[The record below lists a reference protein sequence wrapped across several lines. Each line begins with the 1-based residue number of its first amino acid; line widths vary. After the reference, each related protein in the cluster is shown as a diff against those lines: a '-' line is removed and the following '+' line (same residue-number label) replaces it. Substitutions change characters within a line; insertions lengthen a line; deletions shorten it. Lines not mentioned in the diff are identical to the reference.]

1 MPSGEL
7 TSTQPPHR
15 PAPARPR
22 QPGDAAS
29 GTAAPGRSH
38 QPAGTTTPAT
48 GMQAT
53 VNDCSAMAV
62 TWATV
67 AAQRGGLAGEL
78 DRLGPDQWN
87 QPSLCE
93 GWQVRHVVAHM
104 IGEATTTRSRAVAG
118 VVRHGFR
125 LDAFIRADALRHGD
139 QPPARLAAAYRS
151 TINLRTGPPGNTP
164 ANALVDVVCHTSDI
178 FRPLGRNTPLDHQPL
193 GLAARRLASVGYPIG
208 AKRRIRGLRLVAT
221 DIDFDLG
228 AGLLVEGPIEALL
241 LAMAGRPAAL
251 GELHGPGHSSLA
263 ARI

>member
-7 TSTQPPHR
+7 TSTQPPH
-15 PAPARPR
+15 PTAPARPQ
-22 QPGDAAS
+22 QPADAAE
-29 GTAAPGRSH
+29 TEAPGCSH
-38 QPAGTTTPAT
+38 QPAGAAKGST
-48 GMQAT
+48 GCERPL
-53 VNDCSAMAV
+53 NDSAAAAV

-67 AAQRGGLAGEL
+67 AAQRAILAGEL
-78 DRLGPDQWN
+78 DRLAPDQWY
-87 QPSLCE
+87 QPSLCH

-125 LDAFIRADALRHGD
+125 LDAFIRADALRRGS

-178 FRPLGRNTPLDHQPL
+178 FRPLGKYTPLDHQPL
-193 GLAARRLASVGYPIG
+193 GLAARRLARVGYPIG
-208 AKRRIRGLRLVAT
+208 TKKRIRGLRLVAT
-221 DIDFDLG
+221 DTDFDLG
-228 AGLLVEGPIEALL
+228 AGPLIQGPIEALL

-251 GELHGPGHSSLA
+251 GELHGPGLSSLA

>member
-7 TSTQPPHR
+7 TSTQPPH
-15 PAPARPR
+15 PTAPARPQ
-22 QPGDAAS
+22 QPADAAE
-29 GTAAPGRSH
+29 TEAPGCSH
-38 QPAGTTTPAT
+38 QPAGAAARSAGCERPL
-48 GMQAT
+48 
-53 VNDCSAMAV
+53 NDSAAAAV

-67 AAQRGGLAGEL
+67 AAQRAILAGEL
-78 DRLGPDQWN
+78 DRLAPDQWY
-87 QPSLCE
+87 QPSLCH

-125 LDAFIRADALRHGD
+125 LDAFIRADALRRGS

-164 ANALVDVVCHTSDI
+164 AKALVDVVCHTSDI
-178 FRPLGRNTPLDHQPL
+178 FRPLGKYTPLDHQPL
-193 GLAARRLASVGYPIG
+193 GLAARRLARVGYPIG
-208 AKRRIRGLRLVAT
+208 TKKRIRGLRLVAT
-221 DIDFDLG
+221 DTDFDLG
-228 AGLLVEGPIEALL
+228 AGPLIQGPIEALL

-251 GELHGPGHSSLA
+251 GELHGPGLSSLA